1 MANDMISVLMLTKEP
16 NEHNWA
22 VRGRRDLF
30 IMPRLG
36 EVIKLEKEE
45 EPYLYKV
52 VFIRHVAFM
61 LPREL
66 INQIDLPTTEIYAV
80 FIGSEDNVLSEIFEA
95 YDIPRSKENSA
106 DWIDKI

>member
-1 MANDMISVLMLTKEP
+1 MANDMIRVLMLTKEP
-16 NEHNWA
+16 NEHNWL

-30 IMPRLG
+30 IMPRIG

-52 VFIRHVAFM
+52 IFIRHEAFM

-66 INQIDLPTTEIYAV
+66 INPIDLPSTEIYAV
-80 FIGSEDNVLSEIFEA
+80 FIGSEDEVLSELFVTS
-95 YDIPRSKENSA
+95 DIPKSNENSA
-106 DWIDKI
+106 DWIDKL